1 MRRLAARAKGF
12 KDLQKYLREIGFIDY
27 LCKSLEIKQYLT
39 LTYCCT
45 ARQEILCSS
54 NKCPELILYHQP
66 ISTLVDISPLSHV
79 VVAASLPSNNESITC
94 THAGTHT
101 HTSIHTH
108 TYKHTH
114 SHNLKLILHLNV
126 CPKH

>member
-66 ISTLVDISPLSHV
+66 ISTLVDMPPLSHV
-79 VVAASLPSNNESITC
+79 VVAASLPNNNEITC

-101 HTSIHTH
+101 HTQAYTLIHTSIHTH
-108 TYKHTH
+108 T
-114 SHNLKLILHLNV
+114 N
-126 CPKH
+126 